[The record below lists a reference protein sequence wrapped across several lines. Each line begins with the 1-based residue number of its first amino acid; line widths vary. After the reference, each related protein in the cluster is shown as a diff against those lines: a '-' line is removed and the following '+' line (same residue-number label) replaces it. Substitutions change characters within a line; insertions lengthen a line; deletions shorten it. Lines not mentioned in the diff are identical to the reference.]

1 MRVASATESR
11 MGAIGRD
18 GAPAP
23 GLRPVPRG
31 GRCCRVPRP
40 GHLRPHQRPA
50 LAVNVAAAMHA
61 ALDEDRWLNG
71 TFAAAARRRF
81 SPTWTSADIVRLVA
95 DFRSS
100 SAAAASLISASAAE
114 NQLRG
119 VLGEKLTTRPDEETR
134 GRAQLILLATLT
146 AGLTPH
152 ELDGLLSE
160 GRTLADSP
168 AAAGH

>member
-1 MRVASATESR
+1 MTSSPPPSTTCGSSEPR
-11 MGAIGRD
+11 RD
-18 GAPAP
+18 TA
-23 GLRPVPRG
+23 R
-31 GRCCRVPRP
+31 
-40 GHLRPHQRPA
+40 
-50 LAVNVAAAMHA
+50 
-61 ALDEDRWLNG
+61 LDGVEVLVYG

-81 SPTWTSADIVRLVA
+81 SPTWTSADIVRFVA

-100 SAAAASLISASAAE
+100 SAEAASLISASAAE

-134 GRAQLILLATLT
+134 GRTQLILLAALT

-160 GRTLADSP
+160 GRTLADSLAEAWP
-168 AAAGH
+168 